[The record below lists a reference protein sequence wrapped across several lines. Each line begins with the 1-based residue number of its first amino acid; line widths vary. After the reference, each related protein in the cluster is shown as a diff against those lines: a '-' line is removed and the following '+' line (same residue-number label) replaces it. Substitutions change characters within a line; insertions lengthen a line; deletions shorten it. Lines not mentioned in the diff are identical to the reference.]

1 MNIGEF
7 AARTGVSADTLRYY
21 EKVGVL
27 RQITRD
33 ASGHRV
39 FGERDLDWIA
49 FVLRLKATAMPLAD
63 IRRYAQLRAE
73 GVATLVERR
82 RMLER
87 HAQHLED
94 KLARDRDHLA
104 AIRAKIA
111 YYEQQDP
118 A

>member
-27 RQITRD
+27 RRITRD

-39 FGERDLDWIA
+39 FDARDLDWIG

-73 GVATLVERR
+73 GAATFAERR

-87 HAQHLED
+87 HARHLQD

-104 AIRAKIA
+104 GIRAKIA
-111 YYEQQDP
+111 YYAQHDP
-118 A
+118 T